1 MKAPA
6 RRKKRS
12 SKGTKFVVFCR
23 ITAEERAAISEG
35 IALTGESQSRFV
47 GQSCLLRAKVV
58 KERAQIEADRA
69 HELTA
74 DPA

>member
-1 MKAPA
+1 MKALS
-6 RRKKRS
+6 RKKKRS
-12 SKGTKFVVFCR
+12 SGGGKFAMFCR
-23 ITAEERAAISEG
+23 MTAEEHGAISEG

-47 GQSCLLRAKVV
+47 VQSCLLRAKVV
-58 KERAQIEADRA
+58 KERAQTEADRA